1 MSVYVIGTLD
11 TKGAEHRYVRDL
23 IEAAGVSTVLVDVG
37 TTNQGSGADVSA
49 SDVAANHP
57 GGPEAVF
64 GDDRGVAV
72 SAMSEALVAFIAG
85 RDDVDGVISLGGS
98 GGTALVTPAMQS
110 LPVGVPKL
118 MVSTMASGDVRPYVG
133 PSDIAMMYSVTDVA
147 GLNGISTRVLGNAA
161 HAIAGMAS
169 GPEPEPVDRDAVG
182 LTMFGV
188 TTPCVTMVAE
198 ALDDEYDCLVFHATG
213 TGGQSMENLV
223 DSGLVAGVIDTTTTE
238 VCDHIV
244 GGVLSAGPGRLDAI
258 ARTGVPYVGSCGAL
272 DMVNFGARD
281 TVPAQFDDRNLYVHN
296 AQVTLMR
303 TTPEECAEIGRWIAD
318 KLNRSTGP
326 VRFLLPLGGVSMIDA
341 PDMPFHDPEADA
353 ALFDAIR
360 ETFEETEDRRLVELD
375 LHINDPAFAEAVVSA
390 FHEVMGGA

>member
-1 MSVYVIGTLD
+1 MSRGLGDVYKRQDGIFV
-11 TKGAEHRYVRDL
+11 
-23 IEAAGVSTVLVDVG
+23 
-37 TTNQGSGADVSA
+37 
-49 SDVAANHP
+49 
-57 GGPEAVF
+57 
-64 GDDRGVAV
+64 DDRGKAV
-72 SAMSEALVAFIAG
+72 TGMSEALVAFMST
-85 RDDVDGVISLGGS
+85 RDDVAGVLSLGGS

-147 GLNGISTRVLGNAA
+147 GLNGISTMVLANAA
-161 HAIAGMAS
+161 HAMAGMAS
-169 GPEPEPVDRDAVG
+169 GPPPPTVDRDAVG

-198 ALDDEYDCLVFHATG
+198 ALADDYDCLVFHATG
-213 TGGQSMENLV
+213 SGGQSMENLV

-258 ARTGVPYVGSCGAL
+258 TNSGVPYVGSVGAL
-272 DMVNFGARD
+272 DMVNFGARE
-281 TVPAQFDDRNLYVHN
+281 TVPAKFEDRNLYVHN

-341 PDMPFHDPEADA
+341 PDMPFHDPEADE

-360 ETFEETEDRRLVELD
+360 ETFEQTDDRRLVELD
-375 LHINDPAFAEAVVSA
+375 LHINDPQFAEAVVSA
-390 FHEVMGGA
+390 FHEVMRGA